1 MKHLLLPLFVLISL
15 SLHSQNFSC
24 LKLKAGNV
32 WEVEHHT
39 GKGKADG
46 KTTYKVAKI
55 DSLNGNHIAMVTAL
69 TFDTKGKQQKKVYL
83 NQECHGDTLLI
94 DMKNYFWLRDN
105 VSYKWRSDPAFIVYP
120 FALEIGQKLPAATI
134 VYTAIKAPRIATQVG
149 PTASKND
156 QTGSTTTF
164 TIENR
169 IVEAKEDVTTPAGTF
184 TCYRIKSLRVLDSAL
199 DYSKVEQEQIE
210 WYAPGIGVVKTEGYK
225 KGKLVSASQLKK
237 KV

>member
-105 VSYKWRSDPAFIVYP
+105 VSYKWRSDPAFIAYHYV
-120 FALEIGQKLPAATI
+120 LEIGQLLPKSTI
-134 VYTAIKAPRIATQVG
+134 IYTAIKAPRIATQVG
-149 PTASKND
+149 HKAYKND
-156 QTGSTTTF
+156 QT
-164 TIENR
+164 
-169 IVEAKEDVTTPAGTF
+169 
-184 TCYRIKSLRVLDSAL
+184 
-199 DYSKVEQEQIE
+199 
-210 WYAPGIGVVKTEGYK
+210 
-225 KGKLVSASQLKK
+225 
-237 KV
+237 